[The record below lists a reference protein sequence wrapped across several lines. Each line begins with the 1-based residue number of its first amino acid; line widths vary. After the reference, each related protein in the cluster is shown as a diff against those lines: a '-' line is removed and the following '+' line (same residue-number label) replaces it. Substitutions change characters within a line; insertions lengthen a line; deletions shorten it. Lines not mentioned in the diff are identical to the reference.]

1 MKRYFSI
8 IAIMALVVC
17 MFAGCGSKKS
27 NTSSNANSGTSS
39 SESAKQEETAVP
51 ESTEST
57 DAGSDISSSDDTKQ
71 LSGKHHVVIKVKKYG
86 NIKVELVADTAPI
99 SVTNFVNLA
108 KKGFYDGLT
117 FHRIIDGFM
126 IQGGDPSG
134 DGTGG
139 SDETIKGEFSDN
151 GVENNI
157 SHVRGTISMARSSE
171 NDSASSQ
178 FFIVQ
183 SDSTYLDGQYAGF
196 GTVTSGMDIVD
207 KICKDT
213 PVTDSNGTV
222 EKENQPVIEK
232 ITVKD

>member
-86 NIKVELVADTAPI
+86 NIKVELDEDTAPI